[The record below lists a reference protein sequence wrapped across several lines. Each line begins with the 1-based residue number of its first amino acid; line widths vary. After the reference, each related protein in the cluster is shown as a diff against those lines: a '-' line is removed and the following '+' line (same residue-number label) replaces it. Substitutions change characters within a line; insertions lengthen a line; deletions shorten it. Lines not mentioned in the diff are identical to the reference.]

1 MQQVSIYNGTL
12 KIRTKSIW
20 ENWTPTPVSSS
31 GLPIILGDRPVGSK
45 SLPVKSSSD
54 SSNDEAEDNPAEE
67 ELESF
72 LWNRKGAG
80 EPPQPLSEQ
89 GEYSSGCRSSEKPP
103 MLKVKS
109 LMCGLSWPGSK
120 SSWVT
125 ISFGIIL
132 GNGFEACCSASPP
145 SPPPD
150 TGGCDCDVLLVIYV
164 WLKETRNWSL
174 LTLKSLVRSGTGSHF
189 PPKRCLESRHL
200 LLTLFPCPTARRNTH
215 GFPRVTLL
223 SLFCPLR
230 ESELSKLVSWLRS
243 IAFSVARW
251 LPEELAFKICFCV
264 SCNLTSTEV
273 FPSLK
278 SSCQHFWTDCS
289 SLVFIGFSSNRSA
302 VCVEEKPRAC
312 VELASAALLQPREE
326 LLLLL
331 DDDWPILRTV
341 QFTRAAL

>member
-12 KIRTKSIW
+12 KIIRTKSIW

-150 TGGCDCDVLLVIYV
+150 TGGCDCDVLLVI
-164 WLKETRNWSL
+164 LCLAKGDAK
-174 LTLKSLVRSGTGSHF
+174 LKSTNVKKSGAF
-189 PPKRCLESRHL
+189 RHW
-200 LLTLFPCPTARRNTH
+200 
-215 GFPRVTLL
+215 VT
-223 SLFCPLR
+223 
-230 ESELSKLVSWLRS
+230 
-243 IAFSVARW
+243 
-251 LPEELAFKICFCV
+251 
-264 SCNLTSTEV
+264 
-273 FPSLK
+273 
-278 SSCQHFWTDCS
+278 
-289 SLVFIGFSSNRSA
+289 FSSETLPGVTAPPSDTLSMSHG
-302 VCVEEKPRAC
+302 ETQHSWFF
-312 VELASAALLQPREE
+312 LA
-326 LLLLL
+326 
-331 DDDWPILRTV
+331 
-341 QFTRAAL
+341 